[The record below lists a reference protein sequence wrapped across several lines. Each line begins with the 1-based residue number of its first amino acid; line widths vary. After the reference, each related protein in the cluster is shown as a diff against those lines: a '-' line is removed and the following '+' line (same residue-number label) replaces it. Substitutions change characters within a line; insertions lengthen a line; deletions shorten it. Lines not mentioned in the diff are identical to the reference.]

1 MKSRKVLVE
10 VKNDKV
16 MNLLQNLEDNNLLK
30 LLGSTKDEGNINGTT
45 ILKPKRK
52 SETESFFDLKGIWE
66 NRDVTLETIRAKAW
80 PKRNR

>member
-16 MNLLQNLEDNNLLK
+16 MNLLQNLEENNLLK
-30 LLGSTKDEGNINGTT
+30 LLDDKKDVTPKNG
-45 ILKPKRK
+45 ISKLKPKRK
-52 SETESFFDLKGIWE
+52 SKTESFFDLKGIWK
-66 NRDVTLETIRAKAW
+66 NSDVTLESIRAKAW